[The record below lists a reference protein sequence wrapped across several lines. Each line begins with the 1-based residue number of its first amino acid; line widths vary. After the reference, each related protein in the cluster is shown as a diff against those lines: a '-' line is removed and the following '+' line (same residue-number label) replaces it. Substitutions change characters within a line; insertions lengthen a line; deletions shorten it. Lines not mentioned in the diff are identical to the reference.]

1 MVSSKETFNLAC
13 YVKVIAGIRGA
24 RPMPVLQVTADNRLN
39 VCFACGQTVVKL
51 LSTMRVLN
59 NLYQDPVSIVKAII
73 TLRYI
78 LHRISLV

>member
-1 MVSSKETFNLAC
+1 MVSSKETYNLAC
-13 YVKVIAGIRGA
+13 YAKAIAGIRGD
-24 RPMPVLQVTADNRLN
+24 RPMPVLQVTVDNRLN

-73 TLRYI
+73 TLRFI